1 MATQTPGGKDD
12 ERTDEI
18 PAARPLGKD
27 DQSLRDSALSFVNS
41 GDVKKFNVI
50 LEAFLKKSNAKCAL
64 LIHTGGHIVTKVGL
78 VEKLDTDTV
87 GALVSG
93 AFAATKKLFE
103 VFKEKDFALTV
114 QKGKKESVYIGLAGK
129 KTLLTV
135 LFDDT
140 TTQGAIQLYAT
151 ETTRKIEEYFAAI
164 DRGEGAVAGVDDQI
178 ADNFGDASGGALDNV
193 FG

>member
-1 MATQTPGGKDD
+1 MASTPEKSPDG

-18 PAARPLGKD
+18 PAARPIGKD
-27 DQSLRDSALSFVNS
+27 DQALRDAALSFVHS
-41 GDVKKFNVI
+41 GDVKKFNGI

-64 LIHTGGHIVTKVGL
+64 LIHTGGHIITKVGL
-78 VEKLDTDTV
+78 VDRLDTDTV

-151 ETTRKIEEYFAAI
+151 ETTKKLEEYFAAME
-164 DRGEGAVAGVDDQI
+164 RGEGAKPGEDDKI
-178 ADNFGDASGGALDNV
+178 SDTFGAQSGGALDNV

>member
-1 MATQTPGGKDD
+1 MDNAGAPKDDSEDIPSASPAPRMGKDD
-12 ERTDEI
+12 
-18 PAARPLGKD
+18 AA
-27 DQSLRDSALSFVNS
+27 LREAALSFVNS
-41 GDVKKFNVI
+41 GDVKKLNVI

-151 ETTRKIEEYFAAI
+151 DTTKKIEDYFAAI
-164 DRGEGAVAGVDDQI
+164 ERGEGAAAGEDDKI
-178 ADNFGDASGGALDNV
+178 SDNFGEASGGALDNV

>member
-1 MATQTPGGKDD
+1 MAKENTGGRKE

-27 DQSLRDSALSFVNS
+27 DQSLRDAALSYVNS
-41 GDVKKFNVI
+41 GDVRKFNVI
-50 LEAFLKKSNAKCAL
+50 LEAFLKKSNAKAAL
-64 LIHTGGHIVTKVGL
+64 LIHTGGHIVTKVGM
-78 VEKLDTDTV
+78 VDKLDTDTV

-114 QKGKKESVYIGLAGK
+114 QKGKKESLYIGLAGP

-151 ETTRKIEEYFAAI
+151 ETTKKIEDYFAAI
-164 DRGEGAVAGVDDQI
+164 ERGEGSGAGDDKI
-178 ADNFGDASGGALDNV
+178 DDNFGSASGGALDNV

>member
-1 MATQTPGGKDD
+1 MADTPNGTPGE

-18 PAARPLGKD
+18 PAAKPLGKD
-27 DQSLRDSALSFVNS
+27 DKALREAALSYVTT
-41 GDVKKFNVI
+41 GDVKKFNGV

-78 VEKLDTDTV
+78 VDKLDADTV

-114 QKGKKESVYIGLAGK
+114 QKGKKESVYIGLAGP

-151 ETTRKIEEYFAAI
+151 DATRKLEELFAAI
-164 DRGEGAVAGVDDQI
+164 ERGEGAPAGEDDQI
-178 ADNFGDASGGALDNV
+178 ADDFGDASGGALDNV

>member
-1 MATQTPGGKDD
+1 MADKPD
-12 ERTDEI
+12 ERTEDI
-18 PAARPLGKD
+18 PAARPLSKD
-27 DQSLRDSALSFVNS
+27 DQFLRDQQLQFYT
-41 GDVKKFNVI
+41 GDIKRIDAI

-64 LIHTGGHIVTKVGL
+64 LVTQGGHVVTKVGL
-78 VEKLDTDTV
+78 VEKLDTDTI
-87 GALVSG
+87 GALVGG

-114 QKGKKESVYIGLAGK
+114 QKGKKESVYIGIVGA
-129 KTLLTV
+129 KTLFTI

-151 ETTRKIEEYFAAI
+151 ETTKKLLEVFDAVA
-164 DRGEGAVAGVDDQI
+164 RGEGAKAGADEKI
-178 ADNFGDASGGALDNV
+178 ADDFGKQSGGALDNV

>member
-1 MATQTPGGKDD
+1 MADKPDPE
-12 ERTDEI
+12 ERTEDI
-18 PAARPLGKD
+18 PVAKQFSKD
-27 DQSLRDSALSFVNS
+27 DQSLRDSALEFYS
-41 GDVKKFNVI
+41 GDVKKFNGV
-50 LEAFLKKSNAKCAL
+50 LDSFLKKSNSKCAL
-64 LIHTGGHIVTKVGL
+64 LIHTGGHTITKVGM

-114 QKGKKESVYIGLAGK
+114 QKGKKESVYIGLVGGRA
-129 KTLLTV
+129 LLTV

-140 TTQGAIQLYAT
+140 TTQGAVQLYA
-151 ETTRKIEEYFAAI
+151 IEYSKKLEEIFEAI
-164 DRGEGAVAGVDDQI
+164 AQGKGSGPGKDENI
-178 ADNFGDASGGALDNV
+178 SEKFSEESGGALDNV

>member
-1 MATQTPGGKDD
+1 MADKPNIPD
-12 ERTDEI
+12 EEPTDVI
-18 PAARPLGKD
+18 PSARALGKD
-27 DQSLRDSALSFVNS
+27 DQALRDQALSFVQA
-41 GDVKKFNVI
+41 GDVKKFNLI
-50 LEAFLKKSNAKCAL
+50 LEAFLKKSSAKCAL
-64 LIHTGGHIVTKVGL
+64 LIHTGGHIVAKVGL

-114 QKGKKESVYIGLAGK
+114 QKGKKESVYIGLAGP

-151 ETTRKIEEYFAAI
+151 ETTKKLEDYFAAI
-164 DRGEGAVAGVDDQI
+164 ERGEGAKPGADDRI
-178 ADNFGDASGGALDNV
+178 DDNFGEASGGALDSV